1 MAYVMTILRSMACLI
16 LLSSSSLSFGESLD
30 LSKTGLPAESDSPLP
45 DIIVSAARSERFLTE
60 IPVSAARVSDT
71 AVSVSVGANPLE
83 ALRDVPGVSLTD
95 NSTYGIKYA
104 RLRGEATHRTLLLI
118 DGQPA
123 SQQKNMSG
131 GMLLTGW
138 SDVERIEVVK
148 GPSSVLYGS
157 DAIGG
162 VINVITRS
170 GGGGRLSGAINMS
183 YDSSSDGIR
192 YDAFAGGKTGSF
204 FYFASAGMTGC
215 GDRETPDGVLDANG
229 IDVNTG
235 EPRRSGSGSES
246 RNGSIKIGYDANQFN
261 AGLSLD
267 SYSVAYEVYTEP
279 LNQPP
284 ATDATMDVPVTRRG
298 KLSAFIDI
306 SDISSCLTRLRIDV
320 WRQDW
325 TRRFDNWVSFYE
337 VFGFPATLTAD
348 YTLETIVLNKQRTD
362 GIDLQTELDFGS
374 HGLTAGISGARDDI
388 GGTTKDKRRY
398 GALVPTGYSLFE
410 QYRYDAMMVTAA
422 AFLQDEIE
430 LSRRSMLTAG
440 ARYTVTQSEL
450 TFTDD
455 PTISPSSGK
464 TSDGHIVFSAGQ
476 IYRASEKLVVRANAS
491 QGYRHPNLVELFIG
505 SPAHAG
511 LPARGPN
518 ASLSPETSYSF
529 EAGLNYAGQRFLI
542 DAAAFLTLSDDY
554 ILYDPIQ
561 YINIG
566 GAQSSGLELSAKY
579 AFVTAGLTP
588 YLTLTLLRQRL
599 DYGSGYAIETTLDSG
614 SPLVAGRF
622 GLKASG
628 SFYEH
633 RWNLDGFCRFSDRAE
648 LEYAEGNRDIS
659 AGWAT
664 LNVEATLALRADR
677 RATGADIAS
686 LYAGLYNLTG
696 RFYKPISELP
706 GAGLSLSFGTRI
718 VF

>member
-1 MAYVMTILRSMACLI
+1 MTVLRTIACLI
-16 LLSSSSLSFGESLD
+16 LLTASNLSYGESFD
-30 LSKTGLPAESDSPLP
+30 LSDTGLQAESGSPLP

-60 IPVSAARVSDT
+60 IPVSAARVSET
-71 AVSVSVGANPLE
+71 AVSVSVGSNPLE
-83 ALRDVPGVSLTD
+83 ALRDVPGVSLSD
-95 NSTYGIKYA
+95 NSTHGIKYA
-104 RLRGEATHRTLLLI
+104 RIRGEATHRTLLLI

-138 SDVERIEVVK
+138 SGVERIEVVK
-148 GPSSVLYGS
+148 GPASVLYGS

-162 VINVITRS
+162 VVNVITRS
-170 GGGGRLSGAINMS
+170 GGDGIVSGAINTS
-183 YDSSSDGIR
+183 YDSSSDGVR
-192 YDAFAGGKTGSF
+192 YDAFAGGEIGSLS
-204 FYFASAGMTGC
+204 YFASAGITGY
-215 GDRETPDGVLDANG
+215 GDRKTPDGVLDSSG
-229 IDVNTG
+229 IDANTG
-235 EPRRSGSGSES
+235 EPRRSGSGSEA
-246 RNGSIKIGYDANQFN
+246 RNGSVKIAYDANRFN
-261 AGLSLD
+261 AGIALD
-267 SYSVAYEVYTEP
+267 SYAVAYEVYTEP

-298 KLSAFIDI
+298 KLAAFIDI
-306 SDISSCLTRLRIDV
+306 PDISTYLTRLRIDV

-362 GIDLQTELDFGS
+362 GIDLQAELDFGS
-374 HGLTAGISGARDDI
+374 HELTAGMSAARDDI

-398 GALVPTGYSLFE
+398 GALVPSGYSLSE
-410 QYRYDAMMVTAA
+410 QYRYDATMQTAA

-455 PTISPSSGK
+455 PTISPSSGE
-464 TSDGHIVFSAGQ
+464 TSDGHIVFSAGHV
-476 IYRASEKLVVRANAS
+476 YRASERLVIRANAS

-529 EAGLNYAGQRFLI
+529 EAGLNYASQLLLM
-542 DAAAFLTLSDDY
+542 DAAAFLTLSNEY
-554 ILYDPIQ
+554 ILYNPIQ
-561 YINIG
+561 YVNIG
-566 GAQSSGLELSAKY
+566 GAQSAGLELSAKY
-579 AFVTAGLTP
+579 ALETAGLTP

-599 DYGSGYAIETTLDSG
+599 DYGSVYAVETTLDSG
-614 SPLVAGRF
+614 TPLFAGRV

-628 SFYEH
+628 SFYDH
-633 RWNLDGFCRFSDRAE
+633 RWSLDGFCRFSDRAE

-664 LNVEATLALRADR
+664 LNVEATLALRADGR
-677 RATGADIAS
+677 TGADIAS
-686 LYAGLYNLTG
+686 LYAGLYNLTD
-696 RFYKPISELP
+696 RSYKPFGELP
-706 GAGLSLSFGTRI
+706 GAGRFVSFGTRI